1 MLQFLSDF
9 GNGVAGQIV
18 GGTTTQA
25 VSMASLFFIVILV
38 AILIAARLDLEMA
51 LIVVSPGILV
61 ASFVGIIPPL
71 GFGIVVF
78 ILGVFWAGIIL
89 ALIR

>member
-18 GGTTTQA
+18 GGTTSQA

-38 AILIAARLDLEMA
+38 AILVAARLDLEMA
-51 LIVVSPGILV
+51 LIIVSPGILV
-61 ASFVGIIPPL
+61 ASFVGIISPVSFGVMVLLL
-71 GFGIVVF
+71 G
-78 ILGVFWAGIIL
+78 LFWAGIIL

>member
-25 VSMASLFFIVILV
+25 FTMATLFFIVILV
-38 AILIAARLDLEMA
+38 ALLIAARLDLEMA
-51 LIVVSPGILV
+51 LIIVSPGILV
-61 ASFVGIIPPL
+61 ASFVNLIPPL
-71 GFGIVVF
+71 GFGVIVLL
-78 ILGVFWAGIIL
+78 LGLFWAGIIL